1 LANALRPKVKFVSII
16 GSYGWGGK
24 MVQQLADLIPNLKVE
39 ILDPVV
45 IKGYPGDE
53 DFEALD
59 KLAAIIAGKH
69 KEHNLI

>member
-1 LANALRPKVKFVSII
+1 VKFVSII

-24 MVQQLADLIPNLKVE
+24 MVKQLADLIPNLKVE
-39 ILDPVV
+39 ILDPVIV
-45 IKGYPGDE
+45 KGYPGDK

-59 KLAAIIAGKH
+59 KLASIIAAKH